1 MKTLFV
7 SLILAAQV
15 GHGQMR
21 IERIMLD
28 PPGHKINWTRYIAA
42 STAHGVG
49 HYLDITSTRDFTRAG
64 FCEAN
69 PLLRA
74 PGEPCR
80 ADIRRVVGAKTAIV
94 FAVEAAKFFV
104 VRKWPRMQ
112 RPFDALGIGAGVS
125 FGGVAARNWSGV
137 PYRFGIPVR

>member
-28 PPGHKINWTRYIAA
+28 PPGHKINWTRA

-49 HYLDITSTRDFTRAG
+49 HYLDMTSTRDFTRAG

-94 FAVEAAKFFV
+94 VAVEAAKFFV

-112 RPFDALGIGAGVS
+112 RPFDTLGIGAGV
-125 FGGVAARNWSGV
+125 FHGAVAARNWSGV
-137 PYRFGIPVR
+137 PYR